1 MRFENCLK
9 ILNSFGKEVGHL
21 EVSFELWSHRK
32 TQDFTHRLQLKGEDF
47 ASSRGGG
54 GGGGSQPFL
63 VRFSLFIVN
72 SSQQANF
79 PFQQKPKR
87 AKTEFKTSELKAI
100 LKKIIGACTLA
111 IPPNEELA
119 HNEKHQITPF
129 KGFQ

>member
-32 TQDFTHRLQLKGEDF
+32 ISPTDSSSKVRTLQ
-47 ASSRGGG
+47 AR